1 MHLMLEE
8 SDREKFGVILLL
20 VVAGLL
26 VVTRSPWSLL
36 AAIPILLVVYLAIA
50 NKEQL
55 VARVNDMTERFEVDE
70 RVSGEDSFNSDVSLV
85 RRILDIFV
93 GSSISTGIPVGI
105 NLGDTTHTAIYAQSG
120 GGKTT
125 ILYGILYDI
134 LSLYS
139 PDRVNVAIGDPK
151 SYSFTIFGKAPHLF
165 CPIGRGTSETL
176 LMLREIDT
184 ELERREKLL
193 AQIPDDRLC
202 EGLRDYHRIAY
213 ELGLDLPPIPWLIVV
228 IDEVQEVAANE
239 EAEEILTRLA
249 KKGRAL
255 GIRLILATQRPT
267 TAGLS
272 HEIQSQ
278 LECKFVGYM
287 GASQEYS
294 VARVPPEIY
303 ADMVATPGRFM
314 LRYKGEWQHVMVER
328 IEVARLEAMLRK
340 LSAGRSRLEWEE
352 IDSRYGVDGRTNL
365 VGVGRSQTEKQRIIV
380 DWMVGLGSDER
391 PSADEFMARFNVSQ
405 ATAYRQIAACWP
417 MALARIKSSEVRG
430 VGGEN

>member
-1 MHLMLEE
+1 MRLLLTEN
-8 SDREKFGVILLL
+8 DREKFGVILLL
-20 VVAGLL
+20 IVAGLL
-26 VVTRSPWSLL
+26 VLTRSAWSLL
-36 AAIPILLVVYLAIA
+36 LAVPILIVVYLAVA

-55 VARVNDMTERFEVDE
+55 IAWVERMTERFEVDG
-70 RVSGEDSFNSDVSLV
+70 RISSDDSVNPDVVLV
-85 RRILDIFV
+85 RRVLDIFV
-93 GSSISTGIPVGI
+93 GSSISTGIPVSI

-134 LSLYS
+134 LSLYP
-139 PDRVNVAIGDPK
+139 PDRVNIAIGDPK

-165 CPIGRGTSETL
+165 CPIGRGGSETL
-176 LMLREIDT
+176 LMLREIDA
-184 ELERREKLL
+184 ELEQREQLL

-267 TAGLS
+267 TAGIS

-303 ADMVATPGRFM
+303 TDMVSQPGRFM
-314 LRYKGEWQHVMVER
+314 LRYKGEWDHVMVER
-328 IEVARLEAMLRK
+328 IEVERLEAMLRK
-340 LSAGRSRLEWEE
+340 LSAGRSRLEWKE
-352 IDSRYGVDGRTNL
+352 IDARYGVDGRTHL
-365 VGVGRSQTEKQRIIV
+365 VGVGKSQTEKQRIIV

-405 ATAYRQIAACWP
+405 ATAYRQIATCWP
-417 MALARIKSSEVRG
+417 LALARIKSSEVRG
-430 VGGEN
+430 DGGED